1 MVNAEPLADTYVV
14 DQVSALLSQ
23 SRFLSSNC
31 ATTLPTTVQYPS
43 QPQTKDVM
51 ENTQA
56 RPVASSSV
64 LNMSASNST
73 FKDVP
78 FVTVGGNNNAIHN
91 DFAMVNPVP
100 TPTMGA
106 QMEPVSHQS
115 VIENP
120 VGIHL
125 GESSTPLTQATVL
138 QPQPQV
144 QPQVQPVFATVVSSS
159 KLAIPEAPSLQRNA
173 TNLQAGFVAPITT
186 TKDLATSAPAKP
198 TNTPVT
204 DAVAQAMQS
213 LNGVIVQP
221 QSMQPLVSAANQ
233 ETKAIEAAKLSTDRI
248 ITPFSPLARMV
259 GQEIQDRTVKAAG
272 FNEFKPWVP
281 NAFAATNRMSESS
294 SSNAGK
300 DSSFGTVSNT
310 MPQMS
315 LMPQPIPSEIRINQ
329 WIDPAPAAATAA
341 EILTGS
347 SLGTEREIL
356 REQNAVFKI
365 NQPDVVPDLQT
376 YSATGADNSFS
387 LSSAEGAVPMETYVA
402 EQVTYWIN
410 QDIQNAELT
419 LEGIGLDP
427 VQVNIS
433 MQGNEAFVTFTTDE
447 QQARDALESARQQL
461 EDMLQSQGIQLSGLS
476 VGSHGSGNAGTQ
488 DRNPRQGNKQTVV
501 TSVQPEIQEN
511 KPKSGLTSGSTL
523 DLFV

>member
-1 MVNAEPLADTYVV
+1 
-14 DQVSALLSQ
+14 
-23 SRFLSSNC
+23 
-31 ATTLPTTVQYPS
+31 
-43 QPQTKDVM
+43 
-51 ENTQA
+51 
-56 RPVASSSV
+56 
-64 LNMSASNST
+64 
-73 FKDVP
+73 
-78 FVTVGGNNNAIHN
+78 
-91 DFAMVNPVP
+91 
-100 TPTMGA
+100 
-106 QMEPVSHQS
+106 
-115 VIENP
+115 
-120 VGIHL
+120 
-125 GESSTPLTQATVL
+125 
-138 QPQPQV
+138 
-144 QPQVQPVFATVVSSS
+144 
-159 KLAIPEAPSLQRNA
+159 
-173 TNLQAGFVAPITT
+173 
-186 TKDLATSAPAKP
+186 
-198 TNTPVT
+198 
-204 DAVAQAMQS
+204 
-213 LNGVIVQP
+213 
-221 QSMQPLVSAANQ
+221 
-233 ETKAIEAAKLSTDRI
+233 
-248 ITPFSPLARMV
+248 
-259 GQEIQDRTVKAAG
+259 
-272 FNEFKPWVP
+272 
-281 NAFAATNRMSESS
+281 MSESS

-329 WIDPAPAAATAA
+329 WIDPAPAAAAAATAA

-365 NQPDVVPDLQT
+365 NQPDVAPDLQT